1 MNWTDFLSAGA
12 LIVVALIEAFAA
24 KERKCAKDDRERSEQ
39 RSKLRSRESLLAMKL
54 ADANI
59 ELGLATA
66 LAVELQH
73 TNGEIKAAQE
83 KAREAQQE
91 YQDFMRELTASQVTN
106 I

>member
-1 MNWTDFLSAGA
+1 MNWNDLLPAAA
-12 LIVVALIEAFAA
+12 LIVVAIIEAFAA
-24 KERKCAKDDRERSEQ
+24 KERKCARADRERTES
-39 RSKLRSRESLLAMKL
+39 RAKLRSRESLLAMKL

-66 LAVELQH
+66 IAVEHQH

-83 KAREAQQE
+83 KAREAQKE
-91 YQDFMRELTASQVTN
+91 YQDFMRELTASQMTD

>member
-1 MNWTDFLSAGA
+1 
-12 LIVVALIEAFAA
+12 
-24 KERKCAKDDRERSEQ
+24 
-39 RSKLRSRESLLAMKL
+39 MKL